1 MLTAGT
7 GAPTANPGWRRC
19 FGDGARDRMT
29 LGVWLPIESVWRA
42 RPALVDQ
49 ERLARRADQLGFAA
63 LWMRDIPLRDP
74 DFADIGSVHDAFV
87 YLAWLAAHTERIA
100 LATGA
105 IALPLR
111 HPLHVAKAAASVDQL
126 SRGRLI
132 LGIATGD
139 RESEFP
145 AFGKQRAEAA
155 AELRANL
162 ATLHRAAQSIERVDV
177 VPKPVA
183 TRLPIVVAGQA
194 GQTLEWIA
202 EHADGWITWPRTPE
216 HQRTL
221 VARWREAVARV
232 DPAIHKPIA
241 IALYVDLARDPDLAP
256 WPIKLGL
263 RVGRN
268 RLVQFLEGLEATG
281 IDHVALNLTPGHRP
295 ASEVLEELGEH
306 VATRF
311 PAASQI

>member
-1 MLTAGT
+1 
-7 GAPTANPGWRRC
+7 
-19 FGDGARDRMT
+19 MT

-42 RPALVDQ
+42 TPALVDQ
-49 ERLARRADQLGFAA
+49 ERLAKRAEDLGFAA

-74 DFADIGSVHDAFV
+74 DFADVGSAHDAFV
-87 YLAWLAAHTERIA
+87 YLAWLAAHTETIA

-145 AFGKQRAEAA
+145 AFGKQRADAPADLRDALAA
-155 AELRANL
+155 IHL
-162 ATLHRAAQSIERVDV
+162 AAGAVARGPDV

-183 TRLPIVVAGQA
+183 ERLPIVVAGNA

-202 EHADGWITWPRTPE
+202 ERADGWITWPRTAE
-216 HQRTL
+216 MQRAL
-221 VARWREAVARV
+221 VERWRTTVARV
-232 DPAIHKPIA
+232 SPGVHKPIA
-241 IALYVDLARDPDLAP
+241 VALYVDLATDIDLAP
-256 WPIKLGL
+256 WPIKLGY

-268 RLVQFLEGLEATG
+268 RLLPILEQLAATG
-281 IDHVALNLTPGHRP
+281 FDHVALNLTPGHRP
-295 ASEVLEELGEH
+295 AAEVLEEIGEH
-306 VATRF
+306 IAPKF
-311 PAASQI
+311 LPQP